1 MSHMLLNKTVQR
13 VGACHLIN
21 YSSYLSTARSLI
33 DWHYVDTLEILTG
46 FNDL

>member
-1 MSHMLLNKTVQR
+1 MSHILLNKTVQR

-21 YSSYLSTARSLI
+21 YLSTARSLT